1 LEKSELIEYS
11 MRKEWIEWLEIPQQN
26 ILRPHPGKEAPEDVS
41 SKRCPQ
47 CGWLDHSRV
56 AECFRCGYNYLSRDL
71 HSDYL
76 KNRQIG
82 IQAPAI
88 QKVDFEDWK
97 FGKQK
102 ARSRKQKEESRRLS
116 LVSDPLSGFFLR
128 LKAEQYR
135 LVRGFDRLIS
145 LNGLNIIHYE
155 HQLHTALTALNT
167 MRGQA
172 LLADEVGLGKTIEAG
187 IIMKELIERGLIKHI
202 LIITPA
208 SLMSQWKEELLTKFS
223 EEFLIAGK
231 ETDWTHNRVITSFSR
246 LRLPKHKIPPDPPLE
261 KGGKEHV
268 PPFSKGGSGG
278 ISSEDI
284 SGVRKILRQEY
295 DLLIIDEAHKLKH
308 RSTQRFKFVSKIK
321 KKYVLMLTATP
332 VHNDLTEL
340 YNLITILK
348 PGLLG
353 TVRSF
358 KRHFVASRDARRP
371 KNEQQLK
378 KLLSGVMIRNRRSD
392 VNIRFPARKSA
403 IYHLALT
410 EKERQLYDG
419 VSEYI
424 RNEFKSQTK
433 QQFHLLSLTTL
444 QKELCSSSN
453 AVKATLEKI
462 AGRES
467 YPEATRVQLRSFISL
482 ANEITF
488 NRKIEALVEILE
500 NFKGKF
506 IVFTEF
512 LQTMN
517 YIREHLESRGISIQ
531 LFHGGM
537 NLLQRRDAIRR
548 FANSA
553 RVLISTQTGGEGF
566 NLQFCHQLVNYDLP
580 WNPMMVEQR
589 IGRVHRLGQTQD
601 VSIFNFSIHN
611 TIEAHVLDL
620 LARKIRMFELV
631 VGELDLILSEL
642 DEKRTFEHTIQN
654 IWLTSKNDEEM
665 QRQMGRLG
673 TRLAQVRKR
682 FEKIKE
688 SEMLTSELLNC

>member
-1 LEKSELIEYS
+1 VK
-11 MRKEWIEWLEIPQQN
+11 
-26 ILRPHPGKEAPEDVS
+26 
-41 SKRCPQ
+41 
-47 CGWLDHSRV
+47 
-56 AECFRCGYNYLSRDL
+56 ECFRCGYNYLSRDV
-71 HSDYL
+71 HADYL
-76 KNRQIG
+76 KSHPLG
-82 IQAPAI
+82 IPAPAI
-88 QKVDFEDWK
+88 QKVDFAEWK
-97 FGKQK
+97 FGKGTQGRK
-102 ARSRKQKEESRRLS
+102 VAKSQGRKGTGVQGRRAAREQKEESGRAS
-116 LVSDPLSGFFLR
+116 FVSDPLSEFFLR
-128 LKAEQYR
+128 LQAEQHR

-208 SLMSQWKEELLTKFS
+208 SLMGQWKDELLTKFN
-223 EEFLIAGK
+223 EDFLIADR

-246 LRLPKHKIPPDPPLE
+246 LRLPKKKSPPGRDQGWVSSPLE
-261 KGGKEHV
+261 GGQ
-268 PPFSKGGSGG
+268 GGV
-278 ISSEDI
+278 SSRIE
-284 SGVRKILRQEY
+284 KILQQEY

-353 TVRSF
+353 TIRSF
-358 KRHFVASRDARRP
+358 KRHFVASSDARRP
-371 KNEQQLK
+371 KNTPQLK
-378 KLLSGVMIRNRRSD
+378 KLLAGVMIRNRRSD
-392 VNIRFPARKSA
+392 VNIQFPARKSA
-403 IYHLALT
+403 IYHLSLMN
-410 EKERQLYDG
+410 KERELYDG

-424 RNEFKSQTK
+424 RNEFKAQTK
-433 QQFHLLSLTTL
+433 HQFHLLSLTTL

-453 AVKATLEKI
+453 AVKSTLEKI

-467 YPEATRVQLRSFISL
+467 YPQTTRARLHAFISL
-482 ANEITF
+482 ANEITI

-500 NFKGKF
+500 KFKGKF
-506 IVFTEF
+506 LVFTEF
-512 LQTMN
+512 LHTMN
-517 YIREHLESRGISIQ
+517 YIREHLEFRGISTQ

-537 NLLQRRDAIRR
+537 DLLQRRDAIRR

-601 VSIFNFSIHN
+601 VSIFNLSMHN
-611 TIEAHVLDL
+611 TIESHVLDL

-642 DEKRTFEHTIQN
+642 EEKKTFEHTIQD
-654 IWLTSKNDEEM
+654 IWLTSKDEEDM
-665 QRQMGRLG
+665 QRRFERFG
-673 TRLAQVRKR
+673 TRLVQARKQ
-682 FEKIKE
+682 FKKIKE
-688 SEMLTSELLNC
+688 SEILTSELLK